1 MATARP
7 GELNGKELSMMFRPL
22 SPRRALDQLRG
33 EMNRLVNGFTD
44 QLPNMPWPISGRAL
58 PAANVWERDDAILVE
73 MEIPGVKQEHLDLTV
88 VENELTVKV
97 ERPELEEG
105 KATFHRRERPTGGFV
120 RTLRLPSAVDASQV
134 EAELRNGVL
143 TITLPKALSA
153 KPRKIQVSA
162 K

>member
-1 MATARP
+1 
-7 GELNGKELSMMFRPL
+7 MMFRPL
-22 SPRRALDQLRG
+22 SSPRRAFDQLRG

-44 QLPNMPWPISGRAL
+44 QFSMPWPMGGRAL
-58 PAANVWERDDAILVE
+58 PAANVWERDDAVLVE

-105 KATFHRRERPTGGFV
+105 KATYHRRERPTGGFV
-120 RTLRLPSAVDASQV
+120 RTLRLPTPVDASQV

-143 TITLPKALSA
+143 TVTLPKALSA
-153 KPRKIQVSA
+153 KPHKIQVSA